1 MDVSKQG
8 QPQPRFH
15 LKLKNGLL
23 KIIESTFLAQSID
36 LRLVLFGSK
45 KGIFLPKI

>member
-8 QPQPRFH
+8 QPQPCFH

-23 KIIESTFLAQSID
+23 KIIESTFLAQRID
-36 LRLVLFGSK
+36 LRLMLFRSTK
-45 KGIFLPKI
+45 RYFLT

>member
-8 QPQPRFH
+8 QLKPRFH

-36 LRLVLFGSK
+36 LHLVLFGSTK
-45 KGIFLPKI
+45 RYFLT